1 MSLTAALNT
10 ALSGLTLAQRAL
22 GVTANNITN
31 AGTDGYARKQLEPQ
45 TRVVAGQGR
54 GVFDTGPARAL
65 DQYLAAE
72 LRLQQGRLA
81 AERKVAD
88 ALDRAQAL
96 IFGAPGDSEAGLTP
110 ALERLR
116 RSLEGLAN
124 TPERAA
130 QRLAVIGAAGD
141 LFARLADSGALV
153 QRLRA
158 DLDQE
163 IAVAVGSVNGALTA
177 LDQINAAMSRHG
189 PTADL
194 LDQRDRLVA
203 DIAREMDVQVHV
215 HGNGT
220 IELHGPGGAPLLD
233 GAPRVVV
240 YRPAAN
246 VGSTGSFGP
255 IAVYRTEQLDP
266 SSGLPLPGETGA
278 VLVSGG
284 VRAALT
290 PELMGDAVPDADQ
303 VIASHITTG
312 RIAGLLGARDDALPR
327 LDDMLGEISLL
338 ATHVL
343 NAAHNGAVAVPPPN
357 RLVGTRTDL
366 TGWSP
371 TENAGTAYLAVI
383 DRVTNTTLATVAI
396 DVTVA
401 SVGDVIAQLNAGL
414 GGLGTASL
422 NGDGALQIDLVDP
435 AHGLAVAEGD
445 SVVAFPDPAGRDRPV
460 GFAHA
465 FGLNDL
471 IARDATTGRLA
482 VRADIAADPARLAT
496 ARLDVD
502 PGPPLVA
509 TLAGAGDN
517 RGAQALAAALDR
529 PVAVIA
535 RGGLPAGTAT
545 LGDYVADVT
554 ALAAR
559 AAASA
564 EERSAAQGALVDA
577 LALRHGAVAGVN
589 LDEELARLLQYQQA
603 YAVAARLISV
613 TDELLDELIGIA
625 R

>member
-22 GVTANNITN
+22 GVIAHNITN
-31 AGTDGYARKQLEPQ
+31 AETDGYARKQLEPQ
-45 TRVVAGQGR
+45 TRVVAGHGR
-54 GVFDTGPARAL
+54 GVFDRGPARAL
-65 DQYLAAE
+65 DEYLAAE

-88 ALDRAQAL
+88 ALDRAQSL

-116 RSLEGLAN
+116 RALEGLAN

-130 QRLAVIGAAGD
+130 QRLAVVGAAGD
-141 LFARLADSGALV
+141 LVARLADSSALV

-163 IAVAVGSVNGALTA
+163 ITVATGSVNSALVT
-177 LDQINAAMSRHG
+177 LDQINAAISRHG

-194 LDQRDRLVA
+194 LDQRDKLVA
-203 DIAREMDVQVHV
+203 DIAAEMDVQVHV
-215 HGNGT
+215 QGNGT
-220 IELHGPGGAPLLD
+220 VELHGPGGAPLLD
-233 GAPRVVV
+233 GAPRVII
-240 YRPAAN
+240 YQPSAH
-246 VGSTGSFGP
+246 VGSTSSFAA
-255 IAVYRTEQLDP
+255 IAVYRSEQLDP
-266 SSGLPLPGETGA
+266 ASGLPWPGESGV
-278 VLVSGG
+278 VLVSSGI
-284 VRAALT
+284 RANLT
-290 PELMGDAVPDADQ
+290 AELIGDAVPDAEQ
-303 VIASHITTG
+303 VITSNVTTG
-312 RIAGLLGARDDALPR
+312 RMAGLLSARDDALPR
-327 LDDMLGEISLL
+327 LDDLLQEVAHL

-343 NAAHNGAVAVPPPN
+343 NAAHNAAVTVPPPN

-366 TGWSP
+366 SGWTPAS
-371 TENAGTAYLAVI
+371 NAGTAYLAVV
-383 DRVTNTTLATVAI
+383 DRTSNTTLATVAI
-396 DVTVA
+396 DLTAA
-401 SVGDVIAQLNAGL
+401 SVGDVITQINAGL
-414 GGLGTASL
+414 AGLGTASL
-422 NGDGALQIDLVDP
+422 NTAGALQIDLLDP
-435 AHGLAVAEGD
+435 AHGLAIAEGD
-445 SVVAFPDPAGRDRPV
+445 SLVALPDPAGRDRPL

-471 IARDATTGRLA
+471 IVRDAASGRLI
-482 VRADIAADPARLAT
+482 VRDDIAADPAGLAT
-496 ARLDVD
+496 ARLDVE
-502 PGPPLVA
+502 PGPPPVA
-509 TLAGAGDN
+509 TLGGRGDN

-535 RGGLPAGTAT
+535 RGGLPAGSAT

-564 EERSAAQGALVDA
+564 GERSASQGALVDA
-577 LALRHGAVAGVN
+577 LTLRHGVVSGVN

>member
-1 MSLTAALNT
+1 MSLTATLQT

-54 GVFDTGPARAL
+54 GVFDNGSARVL

-81 AERKVAD
+81 AEQKVAE
-88 ALDRAQAL
+88 ALDRAQGL

-110 ALERLR
+110 SLERLR

-141 LFARLADSGALV
+141 LFARLADGGALV

-163 IAVAVGSVNGALTA
+163 LVVAVGSVNSALVT
-177 LDQINAAMSRHG
+177 LDQINAAVSRHG

-194 LDQRDRLVA
+194 LDQRDKLVA
-203 DIAREMDVQVHV
+203 QIAREMDVQVHV
-215 HGNGT
+215 HDNGT

-240 YRPAAN
+240 YRPSAN
-246 VGSTGSFGP
+246 VGPTSSFGAM
-255 IAVYRTEQLDP
+255 AVYRPEQLDP
-266 SSGLPLPGETGA
+266 ATGLPLPGETGA

-284 VRAALT
+284 VRAVLT
-290 PELMGDAVPDADQ
+290 PELAADAVPDSEQ
-303 VIASHITTG
+303 IVTSRITTG
-312 RIAGLLGARDDALPR
+312 RIAGLLTARDDALPR
-327 LDDMLGEISLL
+327 LDDMLREVALL
-338 ATHVL
+338 ATDVL
-343 NAAHNGAVAVPPPN
+343 NAAHNASVAVPPHD

-366 TGWSP
+366 SGWSP
-371 TENAGTAYLAVI
+371 TANAGTAYLAVV
-383 DRVTNTTLATVAI
+383 DRATGTTLATAAI
-396 DVTVA
+396 DMTAA
-401 SVGDVIAQLNAGL
+401 SVGDVISQINAGL

-422 NGDGALQIDLVDP
+422 NMDGALQIDLLDP
-435 AHGLAVAEGD
+435 AHGLALADGD
-445 SVVAFPDPAGRDRPV
+445 SVVVFPDPAGRDRRL

-471 IARDATTGRLA
+471 IVRDPSSGRLG
-482 VRADIAADPARLAT
+482 VRSDIVADPARLAT
-496 ARLDVD
+496 AQLDVD
-502 PGPPLVA
+502 LGPPASA
-509 TLAGAGDN
+509 TLGGAGDN
-517 RGAQALAAALDR
+517 RGAQRLAAALDK
-529 PVAVIA
+529 PGAVIA

-554 ALAAR
+554 AFAAR

-564 EERSAAQGALVDA
+564 GERSAAQGALVDA

>member
-22 GVTANNITN
+22 GVTAHNITN
-31 AGTDGYARKQLEPQ
+31 AGTDGYARKALEPQ

-81 AERKVAD
+81 ADRKVAD
-88 ALDRAQAL
+88 AWDQAQAL
-96 IFGAPGDSEAGLTP
+96 IFGTPGDSEAGLTP

-130 QRLAVIGAAGD
+130 QRLAVIGAVGD
-141 LFARLADSGALV
+141 LFARLADSQALV
-153 QRLRA
+153 HRLRA
-158 DLDQE
+158 DRDQE
-163 IAVAVGSVNGALTA
+163 LAVAVGSVNAALTA
-177 LDQINAAMSRHG
+177 LDQINAAVSRYG

-194 LDQRDRLVA
+194 LDQRDRLIGN
-203 DIAREMDVQVHV
+203 IAREMDVHVQVHD
-215 HGNGT
+215 NGT
-220 IELHGPGGAPLLD
+220 VELHGPGGAPLLD

-240 YRPAAN
+240 YRPASN
-246 VGSTGSFGP
+246 VGPTSSFSA
-255 IAVYRTEQLDP
+255 IAVYRPDQLDP
-266 SSGLPLPGETGA
+266 STGLPFPGETGA

-290 PELMGDAVPDADQ
+290 PELMGDSVPDADQ
-303 VIASHITTG
+303 VITSHITTG

-327 LDDMLGEISLL
+327 LADMLGEISLL

-343 NAAHNGAVAVPPPN
+343 NAAHNAAVAVPPPN

-366 TGWSP
+366 AGWSP

-401 SVGDVIAQLNAGL
+401 SVGDVITQLNAGL
-414 GGLGTASL
+414 GALGTASL
-422 NGDGALQIDLVDP
+422 NGDGALQIDLVNP

-445 SVVAFPDPAGRDRPV
+445 SVVAFADPTGRDRPV

-502 PGPPLVA
+502 PGPPPVA
-509 TLAGAGDN
+509 VLGGAGDN

-529 PVAVIA
+529 PAAVIA
-535 RGGLPAGTAT
+535 RGGLPAGNAT

-554 ALAAR
+554 AQAAR

-564 EERSAAQGALVDA
+564 QERSAAQGALVDA